1 MHRLQRNIN
10 FGPLRF
16 FLLVAEAKTVT
27 GKEIIEEIALSRLAS
42 WLINLLS
49 RGKGH
54 EGPAD
59 KFAFALTEIAL

>member
-1 MHRLQRNIN
+1 MS
-10 FGPLRF
+10 
-16 FLLVAEAKTVT
+16 LVEIAEAKTVS
-27 GKEIIEEIALSRLAS
+27 GKEMIEKIALSRLAS